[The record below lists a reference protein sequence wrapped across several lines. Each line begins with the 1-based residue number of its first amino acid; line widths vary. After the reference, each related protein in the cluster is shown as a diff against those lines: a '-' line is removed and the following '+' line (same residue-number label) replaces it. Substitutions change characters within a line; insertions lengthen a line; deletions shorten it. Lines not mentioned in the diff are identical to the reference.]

1 MPLTPRSIATAPTD
15 PSAAATSTPSAD
27 DAPYAPVAVASD
39 LLGPLELPAE
49 ALYTFPTGLYAFDG
63 LTRWALVPA
72 GREGLFWLQSAERS
86 GLVFLLADP
95 FHWFPG
101 YEADLPDA
109 ELAQLEIARPEQLAL
124 LVIVTL
130 PGAPGETASANL
142 RAPIVLDPLGR
153 RGRQL
158 VLPDDR
164 HPTRAPLALG

>member
-1 MPLTPRSIATAPTD
+1 MHPTPRSAGALGAP
-15 PSAAATSTPSAD
+15 AAPAEG
-27 DAPYAPVAVASD
+27 APVTVASD
-39 LLGPLELPAE
+39 LLGPVELPAD
-49 ALYTFPTGLYAFDG
+49 AIYTFPDGLYAFDG
-63 LTRWALVPA
+63 MTRWALVPA

-101 YEADLPDA
+101 YEAEVPDA
-109 ELAQLEIARPEQLAL
+109 EIAQLGIARPEQLAL

-130 PGAPGETASANL
+130 PTLPAAPGETASANL
-142 RAPIVLDPLGR
+142 RAPLVLDPAGH

-164 HPTRAPLALG
+164 HATRAPLTLG